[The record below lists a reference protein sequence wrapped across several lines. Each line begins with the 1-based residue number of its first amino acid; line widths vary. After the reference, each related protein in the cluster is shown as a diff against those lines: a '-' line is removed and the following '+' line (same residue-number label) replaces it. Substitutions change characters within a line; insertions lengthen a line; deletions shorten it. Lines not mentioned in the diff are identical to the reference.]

1 MSGAKKW
8 TGVLL
13 SALVLLTGLLTA
25 ALPVFAEVPEYDDDY
40 YGRFRGE
47 KLELN
52 VYNWGEYL
60 ADGEDGLMDINEE
73 FEKLTGIKVNY
84 LNYETNEAM
93 YAKLKSGA
101 NSYDVIF
108 PSDYMVSRL
117 AGEGLIQE
125 LDFENIPNVK
135 YIDPALLNPE
145 YDPEQKYS
153 IPYAWSRVAIIF
165 NKNRVKG
172 DVKGWDVLWDP
183 ALDGQILMFKNSR
196 DAFGV
201 ALMALGY
208 DINTEDKDQLDEA
221 AELLKAQKPLVQAYV
236 MDQVF
241 DKMQNNEA
249 SVAAYYVGDYY
260 LMLEVNEDLGLY
272 VPDTTE
278 IFVDAACI
286 PSDASPPE

>member
-1 MSGAKKW
+1 M
-8 TGVLL
+8 
-13 SALVLLTGLLTA
+13 
-25 ALPVFAEVPEYDDDY
+25 
-40 YGRFRGE
+40 
-47 KLELN
+47 
-52 VYNWGEYL
+52 
-60 ADGEDGLMDINEE
+60 
-73 FEKLTGIKVNY
+73 
-84 LNYETNEAM
+84 
-93 YAKLKSGA
+93 
-101 NSYDVIF
+101 
-108 PSDYMVSRL
+108 
-117 AGEGLIQE
+117 
-125 LDFENIPNVK
+125 
-135 YIDPALLNPE
+135 
-145 YDPEQKYS
+145 
-153 IPYAWSRVAIIF
+153 
-165 NKNRVKG
+165 
-172 DVKGWDVLWDP
+172 KGWDVLWDP

-286 PSDASPPE
+286 PSDAAHKEAAEMYINFLNEPQVAADNAEFIMYSTPNLAAKELLDEEIVEAPEMYPGPEDLANDKAFINLSEETNLYMDALWTEILADDQSYSTWVMPVFVVVAIAIIVISNSRRKRKKARAAEWYREPPRDSV